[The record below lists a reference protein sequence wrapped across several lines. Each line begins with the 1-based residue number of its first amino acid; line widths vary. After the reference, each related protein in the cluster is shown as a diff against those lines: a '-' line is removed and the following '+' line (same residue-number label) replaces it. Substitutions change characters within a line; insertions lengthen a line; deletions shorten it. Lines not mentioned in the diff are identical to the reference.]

1 MNNLSQLQSMWAR
14 EDTCNEVRI
23 TDLTWEIQEALIDA
37 LVTWL
42 GIDVD
47 LNRKTQLANID
58 VLSAEEITELGEIN
72 ARLATIFG
80 S

>member
-1 MNNLSQLQSMWAR
+1 MNSRSQLQSMWAR
-14 EDTCNEVRI
+14 EDACEEVKI
-23 TDLTWEIQEALIDA
+23 ADLTWEVQEALIDA